1 MNLPLLEKREILAA
15 LSGASAQNNLWRA
28 VLSILTEQRNNALP
42 GALGAVIQP
51 GITRDYC
58 AGYAAQAADT
68 LTEFQNLWDEAQKL
82 NRDEQS
88 NQQPS

>member
-28 VLSILTEQRNNALP
+28 VISVLTNQKNDALP
-42 GALGAVIQP
+42 GALGAALPP
-51 GITRDYC
+51 GYTRDYC

-88 NQQPS
+88 NSKPS